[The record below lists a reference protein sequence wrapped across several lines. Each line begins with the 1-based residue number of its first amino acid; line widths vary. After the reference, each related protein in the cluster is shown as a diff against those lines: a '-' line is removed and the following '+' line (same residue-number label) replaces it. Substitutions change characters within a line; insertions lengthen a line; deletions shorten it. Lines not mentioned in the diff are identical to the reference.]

1 VKRRRPR
8 VTGEHAA
15 IAEKMFLSVL
25 CVLGGCLLH
34 AQQTTRLG
42 VLQAE
47 DRRAPTP
54 RDLATI
60 RAGARS
66 GDPQTARVGVRA
78 LGRLERPA
86 LIPDILPSLRNEF
99 PEVRV
104 EAANAVGQAAQGWK
118 GEKPPAAATVEAAA
132 APLVAR
138 LKVEAEPDVRAAIC
152 ETLGRLPYATSAQA
166 ETAERTLVEM
176 AGRAESVTDRL
187 GVAKGL
193 EAFVR
198 TQRNLRAPGDETL
211 ALLRRLATPPG
222 ADAPTGARIRRLA
235 LEALITAGA
244 VDAKVVATASHDPD
258 AQVRRIAMRAAAPP
272 AGGAL
277 GANEVHTVL
286 SLGLVDDS
294 PAVRL
299 EALRSMRARNDADSC
314 TAAHAAVADRDV
326 HVALTALDQLG
337 ACGAVTEAVLTLE
350 HAVTD
355 LSGAG
360 SARGWHR
367 AAHAL
372 VALASAAP
380 DRATTLLAQFTG
392 SRIWQLRMYAAR
404 AAAQL
409 GKHDTLEALATHD
422 EDDNVREAA
431 VDGLKTLSGHEADSV
446 YIAELSRPGN
456 QIVRAAAAALD
467 ATPHKEDA
475 VPALKA
481 AWERLVAAGKDNSH
495 DARDAIAKTLTSV
508 GDGPTRGSTPTRST
522 AAARSVGADPRV
534 RPTSDANDLD
544 ADELRRLASPRARI
558 TIRDVGT
565 FELALFTSQ
574 APATVLR
581 FARLAESGYY
591 NGTTFHRVVPNFVI
605 QGGSPGANEYIGDA
619 SFMRDEVGTWPHVR
633 GAVGISTRG
642 HDTGDAQIFVDLVDN
657 PRLDHQYTVFAQ
669 VLNGIDIVD
678 RILEGDVIERV
689 EIVP

>member
-1 VKRRRPR
+1 
-8 VTGEHAA
+8 
-15 IAEKMFLSVL
+15 MFLCAL
-25 CVLGGCLLH
+25 GVLGGCLLH
-34 AQQTTRLG
+34 AQQTTRLA

-47 DRRAPTP
+47 DRRAPAP

-86 LIPDILPSLRNEF
+86 LIPDILPALRNEF

-118 GEKPPAAATVEAAA
+118 GDKPPAAAVIDAAS

-138 LKVEAEPDVRAAIC
+138 LKVEAEPDVRAVIC
-152 ETLGRLPYATSAQA
+152 ETLGRIPYVTSAQA
-166 ETAERTLVEM
+166 EAAERTLVEM

-198 TQRNLRAPGDETL
+198 THRKLREPGGETL
-211 ALLRRLATPPG
+211 AVLRRLATPSG
-222 ADAPTGARIRRLA
+222 VDAATGARIRRLA
-235 LEALITAGA
+235 LEALITAAAIDTA
-244 VDAKVVATASHDPD
+244 VVGSASHDPD
-258 AQVRRIAMRAAAPP
+258 AQVRRIAMRATAPP
-272 AGGAL
+272 AGSAL
-277 GANEVHTVL
+277 GADEVHTVL

-299 EALRSMRARNDADSC
+299 EALRSLRARNDADSC
-314 TAAHAAVADRDV
+314 TAAHAAVADRDL

-337 ACGAVTEAVLTLE
+337 ACGSVTEAVIALE

-355 LSGAG
+355 LSDAG

-380 DRATTLLAQFTG
+380 ERAAAMLAQFTG

-404 AAAQL
+404 AGTQL
-409 GKHDTLEALATHD
+409 GKRATLEALAAHD
-422 EDDNVREAA
+422 DDDNVREAA
-431 VDGLKTLSGHEADSV
+431 VDGLRKLSGHEADGV
-446 YIAELSRPGN
+446 YIAQLSRPGN
-456 QIVRAAAAALD
+456 QIVRAAALALD
-467 ATPHKEDA
+467 GTPHKDDA

-481 AWERLVAAGKDNSH
+481 AWERLVAAGRDNSH
-495 DARDAIAKTLTSV
+495 DARDAIAKTLA
-508 GDGPTRGSTPTRST
+508 GAGAAPRQGPTLRLARPDL
-522 AAARSVGADPRV
+522 ARSGQAPA
-534 RPTSDANDLD
+534 SDLD
-544 ADELRRLASPRARI
+544 ADDLRRLASPRARI

-565 FELALFTSQ
+565 FDLALFTAQ

-591 NGTTFHRVVPNFVI
+591 NGLTFHRVVPNFVI

-669 VLNGIDIVD
+669 ILNGIDIVD

-689 EIVP
+689 EIIP